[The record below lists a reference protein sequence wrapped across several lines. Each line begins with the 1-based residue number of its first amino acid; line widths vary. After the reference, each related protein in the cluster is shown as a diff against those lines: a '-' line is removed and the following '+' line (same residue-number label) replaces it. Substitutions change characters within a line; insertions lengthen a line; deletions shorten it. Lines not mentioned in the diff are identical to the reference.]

1 MNLKNKRFLFYKF
14 DLTDEKK
21 LNKIFKKFKF
31 DYVIH
36 LAAQAGVRYSMKNP
50 YTYINSN
57 IVATTSLLECCI
69 KNKPKKI
76 LMASSS
82 SVYGHQKIKKFNEK
96 LKLNQ
101 PISFYAASKISMEN
115 ISFYYSNLH
124 KIPIKI
130 MRFFTVYGPWG
141 RPDMAYFKF
150 TKKILNNKK
159 FDIYNNG
166 NHYRDFTY
174 ITDIINFILK
184 IIKKNNKEIFETINL
199 DEET

>member
-1 MNLKNKRFLFYKF
+1 
-14 DLTDEKK
+14 
-21 LNKIFKKFKF
+21 
-31 DYVIH
+31 
-36 LAAQAGVRYSMKNP
+36 MKNP

-130 MRFFTVYGPWG
+130 MRLFTVYGPWG

-150 TKKILNNKK
+150 TKKK
-159 FDIYNNG
+159 F
-166 NHYRDFTY
+166 
-174 ITDIINFILK
+174 
-184 IIKKNNKEIFETINL
+184 
-199 DEET
+199 

>member
-1 MNLKNKRFLFYKF
+1 MK
-14 DLTDEKK
+14 KK

-130 MRFFTVYGPWG
+130 MRFFSSLWTVGKTRHG
-141 RPDMAYFKF
+141 
-150 TKKILNNKK
+150 LLQ
-159 FDIYNNG
+159 IY
-166 NHYRDFTY
+166 
-174 ITDIINFILK
+174 
-184 IIKKNNKEIFETINL
+184 KKNFK
-199 DEET
+199 